1 MGSVDSTEPLPEEA
15 IEGELDLTT
24 RARRPLAYCAA
35 VEDEPVVDPE
45 EDDYDARN
53 PENVIPATQQEIVE
67 LEQSMLSLQIRRFEK
82 CLSSRPLTAETGEV
96 NPVLSHYHRL
106 LQQCKGEAM
115 QLSFNFGGPQ
125 SSAGEPMTLEAG
137 EPMTLEA
144 GEHMTR
150 QVTCPTTRSRGTTSG
165 GGSFARRRSCPGVQP
180 LVRFDDVAMEATPE
194 ADGDKTPT
202 GVFMRTNSL
211 YMRRRSQHGGTVGSS
226 LSPLDLSGLNQS
238 LLTPSD
244 KYSKFTSDYDLDAG
258 STTDEEYDMP
268 VMGKRK
274 SQDHSRRFSPRKS
287 PCSSHGD
294 FARQNSP
301 DSPTYRSERAARFL
315 LHAAVEA

>member
-125 SSAGEPMTLEAG
+125 SSAGEPMTRE
-137 EPMTLEA
+137 
-144 GEHMTR
+144 
-150 QVTCPTTRSRGTTSG
+150 VTCPGIRPQRAFG
-165 GGSFARRRSCPGVQP
+165 GGSLSRRRSCPGVQP
-180 LVRFDDVAMEATPE
+180 IVRFDEVAMEATPE

-287 PCSSHGD
+287 PCSSYGD